1 MPTANDF
8 DNELMQRSLFDNN
21 DLLFGVDNKD
31 ENIHRINNNSNRKY
45 PSYIYLGYKTKN
57 LTKNFNK
64 DDDYLYWIIYYTN
77 GKIYAVDI
85 NSKDVDWEY
94 TTGDSIYSSPSY
106 GDEKIF
112 VGSDDGSIY
121 AINESDG
128 KLDWKVDLN
137 NKVRSSPTI
146 DEYDNNIFI
155 GSDEGNLTCLDIR
168 DGTVKWSHS
177 TSSPVRSTAALKEN
191 QVVFGSN
198 DGSAHVLNK
207 YSGIEDFS
215 YNPGCMLFNSPV
227 TSSPAIN
234 GNSLFISGNDG
245 YLYSLNIEKNEAPAS
260 VFLYYTLAILA
271 ILLVVIIVVVRKVRK

>member
-1 MPTANDF
+1 M
-8 DNELMQRSLFDNN
+8 
-21 DLLFGVDNKD
+21 
-31 ENIHRINNNSNRKY
+31 
-45 PSYIYLGYKTKN
+45 
-57 LTKNFNK
+57 
-64 DDDYLYWIIYYTN
+64 
-77 GKIYAVDI
+77 
-85 NSKDVDWEY
+85 
-94 TTGDSIYSSPSY
+94 
-106 GDEKIF
+106 
-112 VGSDDGSIY
+112 
-121 AINESDG
+121 
-128 KLDWKVDLN
+128 
-137 NKVRSSPTI
+137 
-146 DEYDNNIFI
+146 
-155 GSDEGNLTCLDIR
+155 DIR